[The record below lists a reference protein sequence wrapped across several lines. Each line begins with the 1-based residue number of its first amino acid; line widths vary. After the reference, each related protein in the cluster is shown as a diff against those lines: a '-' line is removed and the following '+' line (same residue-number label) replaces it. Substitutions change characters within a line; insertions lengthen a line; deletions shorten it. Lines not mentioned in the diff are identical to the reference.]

1 MTDQTTSEDRGRLTH
16 AIEDYLKF
24 IYKLQQTGEKVTT
37 SAIAERLNVSAAS
50 VTSMIKKLAEMNLL
64 THTPYHGV
72 ELTPAGARISLEI
85 IRHHRLLELYLTQAL
100 GFSWDTVDAEA
111 EKLEHVISEEF
122 EAKIDEA
129 LGCPTVDPHGAS
141 IPTKGGEMDQTRY
154 VPLSSLSGGERVVIR
169 QVSDRDPD
177 MLRYL
182 TSIGLRLGMAVEV
195 VDKAPFKGPITIQV
209 SAGQHALGLE
219 LADHIYVSKESL

>member
-1 MTDQTTSEDRGRLTH
+1 MTAQETPEERAKLTH

-50 VTSMIKKLAEMNLL
+50 VTSMVKRLAEMNLL
-64 THTPYHGV
+64 THAPYHGV
-72 ELTPAGARISLEI
+72 AVTPAGTRIALEV

-111 EKLEHVISEEF
+111 ERLEHVISEEF
-122 EAKIDEA
+122 EAKINEA
-129 LGCPTVDPHGAS
+129 LGNPTVDPHGAS
-141 IPTKGGEMDQTRY
+141 IPTKDGEVDQTRY
-154 VPLSSLSGGERVVIR
+154 LTLSGVDSGQRVVIR

-177 MLRYL
+177 MLRYM
-182 TSIGLRLGMAVEV
+182 TSIGLHLGMTVSV
-195 VDKAPFKGPITIQV
+195 VDKAPFKGPVTLQ
-209 SAGQHALGLE
+209 AGEWLHALGLE
-219 LADHIYVSKESL
+219 LADHIYVSAV

>member
-1 MTDQTTSEDRGRLTH
+1 MTAQPTSEDKTKLTH

-72 ELTPAGARISLEI
+72 ALTPAGAQIALEV

-122 EAKIDEA
+122 EAKIDQV

-141 IPTKGGEMDQTRY
+141 IPTKDGEMDRTRH
-154 VPLSSLSGGERVVIR
+154 VRLSSLAGGQWAIIR

-182 TSIGLRLGMAVEV
+182 TSIGIGLGMAVEV
-195 VDKAPFKGPITIQV
+195 IEKAPFNGPITLQV
-209 SAGQHALGLE
+209 GGRQHALGLE
-219 LADHIYVSKESL
+219 LADHIYVTVSDK